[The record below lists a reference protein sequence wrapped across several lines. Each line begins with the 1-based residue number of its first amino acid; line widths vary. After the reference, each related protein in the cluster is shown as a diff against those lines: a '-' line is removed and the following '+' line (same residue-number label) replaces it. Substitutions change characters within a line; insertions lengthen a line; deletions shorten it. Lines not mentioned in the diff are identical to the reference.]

1 MPPRS
6 IAPAR
11 ARRDAAV
18 EHADGGALAVARTV
32 GETFRYAS
40 DVVPNVAN
48 STTNGGLGR
57 TVGGFLVN
65 AGVGAIV
72 GTIVLALLGIDLQA
86 AITEFVQGD
95 PAKTRVT
102 SYLTTGD
109 PAFLEQRAKD
119 TPAIRGPFARSKPSV
134 EITRLGSRDGR
145 VSVDGTKVLGPDGC
159 FSWKGAL
166 QLTRTEGHLLFG
178 GRWYIKDASV
188 TRRRIRQRKAPKGW
202 DCRTAV
208 ERLDANEAIV
218 TPVSSTSS
226 APTEAPYG
234 PEAALDY
241 NIQTAWKD
249 GPTAND
255 RAWIRFDLSKPIR
268 LGRISVQNGVN
279 RDTTPE
285 WSRFDRP
292 AQLEIQTDERWA
304 AQHPCDEYPIQSDQ
318 FPRRSFVAWL
328 DDTTSNWQELRHDF
342 GRACHVWI
350 YVQTFLDCQS
360 RDVAISGLRLWQLK
374 RPETASMR
382 RTRNRQPL
390 RLNVNRPAPCVRPA
404 QPADT
409 GIQP

>member
-1 MPPRS
+1 MPQRS
-6 IAPAR
+6 IAPVR
-11 ARRDAAV
+11 ARRAAAV
-18 EHADGGALAVARTV
+18 ERTAGGALAVARTV
-32 GETFRYAS
+32 GETFRWTSY
-40 DVVPNVAN
+40 VVPNVADA
-48 STTNGGLGR
+48 TKNGGPVRGL
-57 TVGGFLVN
+57 GGFLLN

-72 GTIVLALLGIDLQA
+72 GTIALALLGIDLQTT
-86 AITEFVQGD
+86 ITEFVQGG
-95 PAKTRVT
+95 PAKDRV
-102 SYLTTGD
+102 SRYLTSGNPD
-109 PAFLEQRAKD
+109 LLGQRAKD
-119 TPAIRGPFARSKPSV
+119 TPAIRGPFARSEPSV
-134 EITRLGSRDGR
+134 EVTRLGSRDGR

-159 FSWKGAL
+159 FAWKGAL
-166 QLTRTEGHLLFG
+166 QVARTGGHLLFG
-178 GRWYIKDASV
+178 GTWYIKDASV
-188 TRRRIRQRKAPKGW
+188 TRRRIRQRKAPEGW

-208 ERLDANEAIV
+208 ERLDANESIV
-218 TPVSSTSS
+218 TPISSTSS
-226 APTEAPYG
+226 APADAPYG

-255 RAWIRFDLSKPIR
+255 SAWMRFDFAKPIH
-268 LGRISVQNGVN
+268 LGRISVQNGLN

-304 AQHPCDEYPIQSDQ
+304 AQHPCDEYPIRSDQ

-328 DDTTSNWQELRHDF
+328 DDTSSKWQELRHDF

-360 RDVAISGLRLWQLK
+360 RDVAISGVRLWQLK

-390 RLNVNRPAPCVRPA
+390 KLNVNRPAPCVRPA
-404 QPADT
+404 QPAST